1 MKWMVAVDLDESC
14 EGALGWARWL
24 RTSDADAQLVVA
36 HAVDIVTNLAPPR
49 AQTVMRHV
57 REFVQTRLPE
67 VEMRVLEERPPEA
80 ALARALSIHAA
91 DALVIGRRATRDGGS
106 IVRLG
111 PVARRLL
118 RRLPGPVLV
127 CPPDMVGAE
136 VAAGP
141 VLVCVD
147 GEGEDASAL
156 AFGRALADATGLPLQ
171 AITVSPPAFA
181 SGVTY
186 LPTAAHTVGIDER
199 HEASV
204 RAWLAEQPGEP
215 VELLVASG
223 RVIPSILR
231 ASDEVGASMLVCGS
245 RLLSATERIFNTS
258 VGTAL
263 AATARIPVA
272 VVPPTA

>member
-1 MKWMVAVDLDESC
+1 MKWVVAVDLGESC

-24 RTSDADAQLVVA
+24 RTSDADAHLVVA

-57 REFVQTRLPE
+57 REFVQPRLPE
-67 VEMRVLEERPPEA
+67 VEMRVLEERPPED
-80 ALARALSIHAA
+80 ALARVLSIHAA
-91 DALVIGRRATRDGGS
+91 DVLVIGRRAPRDGDDL
-106 IVRLG
+106 VRLG
-111 PVARRLL
+111 AVARRLL

-136 VAAGP
+136 VASGP

-147 GEGEDASAL
+147 GQGGDASAL
-156 AFGRALADATGLPLQ
+156 AFGRELADATGLPLR

-181 SGVTY
+181 AGVTY
-186 LPTAAHTVGIDER
+186 QPTPAHTVGMDEM
-199 HEASV
+199 HEAAV
-204 RAWLAEQPGEP
+204 RAWLAEQPGDP

-231 ASDEVGASMLVCGS
+231 ASDELRASMLVCGS
-245 RLLSATERIFNTS
+245 RLLTTAERVFNTS

>member
-1 MKWMVAVDLDESC
+1 MKWIIAVDLGESC

-24 RTSDADAQLVVA
+24 RTSDADAHLVVA
-36 HAVDIVTNLAPPR
+36 HAVDIATSLAPPR
-49 AQTVMRHV
+49 AEVVMRHV
-57 REFVQTRLPE
+57 RKFVQTRLPE
-67 VEMRVLEERPPEA
+67 VEMRVLEERPPED
-80 ALARALSIHAA
+80 ALAHALPIHAA
-91 DALVIGRRATRDGGS
+91 DALVIGRRAPRDGDA

-111 PVARRLL
+111 AVARRLL
-118 RRLPGPVLV
+118 RRLPAPVLV
-127 CPPDMVGAE
+127 CPPDIVGAE
-136 VAAGP
+136 VASGP

-147 GEGEDASAL
+147 GEGDASAL

-171 AITVSPPAFA
+171 AITVSPPAHP

-186 LPTAAHTVGIDER
+186 LPTPAHTVGEDQA
-199 HEASV
+199 HEAAV

-231 ASDEVGASMLVCGS
+231 VSDEVGASMLVCGS
-245 RLLSATERIFNTS
+245 RLLSTTERIFNTS

-272 VVPPTA
+272 VVPPTP